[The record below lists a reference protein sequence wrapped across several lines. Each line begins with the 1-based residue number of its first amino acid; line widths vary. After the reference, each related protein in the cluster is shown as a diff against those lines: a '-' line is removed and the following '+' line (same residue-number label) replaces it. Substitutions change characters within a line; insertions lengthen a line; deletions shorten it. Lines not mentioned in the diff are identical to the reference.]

1 MFRATERKLM
11 NFLCMLM
18 EDCNGILHGED
29 SSLGIGDTSGLGYKK
44 QIASS

>member
-1 MFRATERKLM
+1 MFRGYRKKLM

-29 SSLGIGDTSGLGYKK
+29 SIGDTSGPGYKK
-44 QIASS
+44 QTASP